1 MNLSSPTASNK
12 TPEPLD
18 LSTHF
23 RVPGPILTSFEWP
36 HATLSAPSRRPHLL
50 YWLQFHLYEFQVKRS
65 RALTFN
71 RKVIK
76 LLSEQTHDSVR
87 LQDKEAELQLAIAIR
102 RSAVRS
108 ARYHQANIKNIQR
121 VLGVSA
127 FVVELFVDA
136 EEEFQELVRGAV
148 EP

>member
-1 MNLSSPTASNK
+1 MNLSCPTASNK
-12 TPEPLD
+12 SPEPLD

-87 LQDKEAELQLAIAIR
+87 LQDKEAELQLASAIR
-102 RSAVRS
+102 RSVVRS

-121 VLGVSA
+121 MLGVSA

-136 EEEFQELVRGAV
+136 EEDFQELLRGAV